1 MIRRFS
7 LHEACPHI
15 DDKKILSDILE
26 KLREDFLF
34 IPLDNFEIEVNEQ
47 DIEPIQRHLAI
58 ITEQLLRDRENNS
71 SD

>member
-15 DDKKILSDILE
+15 HDSKILNSILE

-34 IPLDNFEIEVNEQ
+34 IPLENFEIEVNEQ
-47 DIEPIQRHLAI
+47 DIESIQQQLATI
-58 ITEQLLRDRENNS
+58 SEQLLRDSKDHNT
-71 SD
+71 D